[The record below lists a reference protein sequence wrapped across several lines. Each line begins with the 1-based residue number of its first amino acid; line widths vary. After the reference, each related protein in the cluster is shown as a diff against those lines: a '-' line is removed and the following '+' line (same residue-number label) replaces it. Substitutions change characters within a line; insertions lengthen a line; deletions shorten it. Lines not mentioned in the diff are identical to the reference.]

1 MPIPRPVPLTTDQQ
15 SLASDPRSLKL
26 AADIAGRFARSFPR
40 LAEDLRSEAFL
51 ALCTAARTFEPHR
64 QVSFPTHATSRIH
77 GAMLDLC
84 RGLEPQGYR
93 RRYRRRDTA
102 DAPYVGSLDVIRAH
116 DDTGQPLTLH
126 DFLASDE
133 DPADWGAEYQDELA
147 QLSRSLPPRDGV
159 IFRLLYGHAET
170 ARMRVAA
177 YAVGLS
183 ESRVSQIHA
192 LAISVLEEATL

>member
-1 MPIPRPVPLTTDQQ
+1 MIPLTADQQ
-15 SLASDPRSLKL
+15 ALASDPRSLKL
-26 AADIAGRFARSFPR
+26 AADIAGRYARTFPR
-40 LAEDLRSEAFL
+40 LAEELRSEAFL

-64 QVSFPTHATSRIH
+64 QVSFPTHATNRIH

-93 RRYRRRDTA
+93 RRYRRRDA
-102 DAPYVGSLDVIRAH
+102 ANAPYVGSLDVVRAR

-147 QLSRSLPPRDGV
+147 QLIRFLPPRDRAVLGLR
-159 IFRLLYGHAET
+159 FGHAGTASARET
-170 ARMRVAA
+170 AQ
-177 YAVGLS
+177 AVGVS
-183 ESRVSQIHA
+183 ESRVFQIQA
-192 LAISVLEEATL
+192 RAISILEEAAP